1 MGKQDYLKT
10 QAQTKTAF
18 EKQTITEENAQ
29 QYTKNIRRIKMILST
44 GSYAWKSTLRETV
57 TWEEPESNLPWPI

>member
-1 MGKQDYLKT
+1 MQQGYFLKLMGKQDYLKT

-44 GSYAWKSTLRETV
+44 RSYA
-57 TWEEPESNLPWPI
+57 

>member
-44 GSYAWKSTLRETV
+44 RSYAWKSTLRETD
-57 TWEEPESNLPWPI
+57 TWE